1 MHETA
6 TYGIRTHTHVVAT
19 CYRSQ
24 LSSWLNSSQLCSSV
38 DQPLH
43 CYWLRACH
51 GERPCAGLY
60 QQPCSLACAFII
72 SSARALAS
80 CLVSGLGSA
89 CHRYRFSLRPAR
101 VMIAAALCFVAPA
114 PRVAPP
120 SLPLT
125 LPVSTQSVISFVA
138 ASAMAIAPNRP
149 LARAL
154 HSTFAVALVIGS
166 RVPLPAAAAPAVDSA
181 PAPSQPRPHR
191 IATAPTA
198 RNGSLLTSCHH
209 RNRPSP
215 PPP

>member
-1 MHETA
+1 MVLLDQLKVLSMHETA

-51 GERPCAGLY
+51 GERPCAGLC

-101 VMIAAALCFVAPA
+101 VMIAAAC
-114 PRVAPP
+114 
-120 SLPLT
+120 
-125 LPVSTQSVISFVA
+125 
-138 ASAMAIAPNRP
+138 
-149 LARAL
+149 
-154 HSTFAVALVIGS
+154 
-166 RVPLPAAAAPAVDSA
+166 AAAASAVDSA
-181 PAPSQPRPHR
+181 PAPSQPCPHS

-209 RNRPSP
+209 RNRLSP